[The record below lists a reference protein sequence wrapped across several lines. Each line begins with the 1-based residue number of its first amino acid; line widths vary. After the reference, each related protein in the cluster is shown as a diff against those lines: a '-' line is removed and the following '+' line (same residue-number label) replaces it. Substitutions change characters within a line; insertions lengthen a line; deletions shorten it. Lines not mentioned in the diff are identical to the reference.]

1 MKKRKNLIQ
10 NNRGIAIIT
19 AILALAFLTY
29 LATEV
34 TYDATVEYAVHSQ
47 GLKKLKAYYAARS
60 GVEISLLRVKAYQQV
75 VKQLGDD
82 AANLPMINLIWQF
95 PLQWPL
101 SLPTEDVNLSLS
113 DQESLEDAK
122 EGSLIDATFDTQISD
137 EGSKIDLN
145 DLVSPSKVLRENAR
159 RQLLNT
165 FNQEMENNEKFAARY
180 RNFRFEELI
189 NQIADFM
196 SDKRE
201 SLNGGEKAAAFSSTE
216 YQGYPPNRAFRTLS
230 EMRILPLMDDQLFKI
245 LENRVT
251 VFGVKGINPNTASRE
266 VLMSI
271 DTSITEAVADQLI
284 RRRENDAEGGPFK
297 SPEDFWNAM
306 QMYGGRPPANP
317 AEIPII
323 TDAIASFRIKSTGVY
338 SNVRSQIEVVVMDLD
353 SVSKRVADFVKK
365 ERQPPGGS
373 GVPGGVTPGGNPP
386 GGSGNNTGSASMGP
400 PRILYWFEN

>member
-1 MKKRKNLIQ
+1 
-10 NNRGIAIIT
+10 
-19 AILALAFLTY
+19 
-29 LATEV
+29 
-34 TYDATVEYAVHSQ
+34 
-47 GLKKLKAYYAARS
+47 
-60 GVEISLLRVKAYQQV
+60 
-75 VKQLGDD
+75 
-82 AANLPMINLIWQF
+82 
-95 PLQWPL
+95 
-101 SLPTEDVNLSLS
+101 
-113 DQESLEDAK
+113 
-122 EGSLIDATFDTQISD
+122 
-137 EGSKIDLN
+137 
-145 DLVSPSKVLRENAR
+145 
-159 RQLLNT
+159 
-165 FNQEMENNEKFAARY
+165 
-180 RNFRFEELI
+180 
-189 NQIADFM
+189 
-196 SDKRE
+196 
-201 SLNGGEKAAAFSSTE
+201 
-216 YQGYPPNRAFRTLS
+216 
-230 EMRILPLMDDQLFKI
+230 
-245 LENRVT
+245 
-251 VFGVKGINPNTASRE
+251 
-266 VLMSI
+266 MSI

>member
-400 PRILYWFEN
+400 PRILYWLEN